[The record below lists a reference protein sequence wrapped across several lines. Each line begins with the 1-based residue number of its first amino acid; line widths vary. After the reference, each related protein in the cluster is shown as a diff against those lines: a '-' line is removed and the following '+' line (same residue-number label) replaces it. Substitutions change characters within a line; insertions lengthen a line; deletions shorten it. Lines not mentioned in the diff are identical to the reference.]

1 MTDDATRGVYD
12 VDLARTTAHFD
23 DTLKSQV
30 SRASIGEIADR
41 MHALGTYHGLKALSS
56 DPDKGR
62 YDYQATFDKGTMLV
76 QIRLDPN
83 QKIGAYRVTP
93 QTQ

>member
-1 MTDDATRGVYD
+1 
-12 VDLARTTAHFD
+12 
-23 DTLKSQV
+23 
-30 SRASIGEIADR
+30 